1 MIGNAT
7 SHDLD
12 NSSIAAHGIP
22 LYEDLGW
29 NTRSRY
35 WRGVNSCC
43 FTGDSIVFTESSII
57 KDKRYR
63 IAISW
68 LMPGGYIYM
77 NKTIPQDIDLFV
89 VQDGVTLA
97 YSNSAK
103 NPFEVVDFYANSN
116 SDLKIRIKRYANSGT
131 GNVVLGYN
139 MWYE

>member
-1 MIGNAT
+1 
-7 SHDLD
+7 
-12 NSSIAAHGIP
+12 
-22 LYEDLGW
+22 
-29 NTRSRY
+29 
-35 WRGVNSCC
+35 
-43 FTGDSIVFTESSII
+43 
-57 KDKRYR
+57 
-63 IAISW
+63 
-68 LMPGGYIYM
+68 M